1 MVSKSQIKL
10 IKSLSQ
16 KKHRLREKLFIVEG
30 IKGVK
35 EFLRSDFEL
44 YALFGS
50 CNLEEV
56 NELDFFEANS
66 TDLARISSLTTAPD
80 YLAVFRMREDL
91 PIAENGLKVVL
102 DGVRD
107 PGNLGTIIRLCDW
120 FGITDLICSRDTVDC
135 FNSKVVQASMGS
147 LSRVNIVY
155 TDLHEFIS
163 KKQSF
168 PIYGTLL
175 EGADIYQSALD
186 SESFV
191 IFGNEANGISSEI
204 QKLVKQK
211 ISIPQY
217 GKEQNTES
225 LNVATATAIT
235 LAEFRRQES
244 IGK

>member
-50 CNLEEV
+50 GNLDEV
-56 NELDFFEANS
+56 HEQDFYEANS
-66 TDLARISSLTTAPD
+66 VDLARISSLTTAPD

>member
-91 PIAENGLKVVL
+91 LIAENGLKVVL

-155 TDLHEFIS
+155 ADLHEFIS

>member
-16 KKHRLREKLFIVEG
+16 KKHRLREKLFTVEG

-35 EFLRSDFEL
+35 EFLRSDYEL
-44 YALFGS
+44 YALFGPE
-50 CNLEEV
+50 NLEQV
-56 NELDFFEANS
+56 NERDFFDANS
-66 TDLARISSLTTAPD
+66 TDLAKISSLTTAPD

-91 PIAENGLKVVL
+91 PVAENGLKVVL

-120 FGITDLICSRDTVDC
+120 FGIKDLICSRDTVDC

-155 TDLHEFIS
+155 TDLYEFIS
-163 KKQSF
+163 EKQSF

-175 EGADIYQSALD
+175 EGSDIYQSELD

-204 QKLVKQK
+204 QKLVNQK

>member
-155 TDLHEFIS
+155 ADLHEFIS

>member
-10 IKSLSQ
+10 IKSLSK

>member
-16 KKHRLREKLFIVEG
+16 KKHRLREKLFTVEG

-35 EFLRSDFEL
+35 EFLRSDYEL
-44 YALFGS
+44 YVLFGPE
-50 CNLEEV
+50 NLEQV
-56 NELDFFEANS
+56 NERDFFEANS
-66 TDLARISSLTTAPD
+66 TDLAKISSLTTAPD

-91 PIAENGLKVVL
+91 PVAENGLKVVL

-155 TDLHEFIS
+155 TDLHDFIS

-175 EGADIYQSALD
+175 EGADIYESALD

-191 IFGNEANGISSEI
+191 IFGNEANGISAEI
-204 QKLVKQK
+204 QKLVNHK

-217 GKEQNTES
+217 GKEQYTES

>member
-16 KKHRLREKLFIVEG
+16 KKHRLREKLFTVEG

-35 EFLRSDFEL
+35 EFLKSDYEL
-44 YALFGS
+44 YALFGPE
-50 CNLEEV
+50 NLEQV
-56 NELDFFEANS
+56 NERDFFEANS
-66 TDLARISSLTTAPD
+66 TDLAKISSLTTAPD
-80 YLAVFRMREDL
+80 YLAVFRTREDL
-91 PIAENGLKVVL
+91 PVAENGLKVVL

-147 LSRVNIVY
+147 LSRINIVY
-155 TDLHEFIS
+155 TDLYEFIS
-163 KKQSF
+163 EKQSF

-175 EGADIYQSALD
+175 EGSDIYQSELK

-204 QKLVKQK
+204 QKLVNQK

-225 LNVATATAIT
+225 LNVATATAIA
-235 LAEFRRQES
+235 LAEFRRQEF